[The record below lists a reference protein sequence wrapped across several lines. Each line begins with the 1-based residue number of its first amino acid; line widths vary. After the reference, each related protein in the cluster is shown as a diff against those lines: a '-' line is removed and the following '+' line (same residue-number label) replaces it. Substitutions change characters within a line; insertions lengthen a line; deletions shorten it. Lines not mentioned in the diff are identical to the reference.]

1 MELDVVALPNRRCLA
16 GIHLGSSD
24 FINGAAIVV
33 LAFQTVA
40 VQDLHFIPSLDINAA
55 VAPGLSLGFGHVR
68 NSEFYVQLEMAVEL
82 LLCDD
87 IAAFDLHDSSV
98 EDRPTRR
105 RFAIGLG
112 PIVQAL
118 AVEQN

>member
-1 MELDVVALPNRRCLA
+1 M
-16 GIHLGSSD
+16 
-24 FINGAAIVV
+24 

-40 VQDLHFIPSLDINAA
+40 VQDLHFIPSLDINTAI
-55 VAPGLSLGFGHVR
+55 APGLSLGFGHVR
-68 NSEFYVQLEMAVEL
+68 DSEFHVQLEMAVEL
-82 LLCDD
+82 LLRDD

-98 EDRPTRR
+98 QDRPTRW

-118 AVEQN
+118 TVEQDQSAFRGWCAGHIDFVLRLGNL